1 MPKRISNP
9 NAQVALKD
17 FISRENNYIHFEYED
32 EMKQYEMMKN
42 GDPGAADESH
52 KMMAENTST
61 LADDPVT
68 NMKYLMICNATLMTR
83 FAIEGGLNSET
94 AYNTSD
100 LYIYNM
106 NKCTTVQEVL
116 DLHYE
121 MVTFFTEQMQK
132 LKKQNVYSRQVI
144 LCMDYID
151 HHLHESIRLDDLAA
165 FVKLN
170 NNYFSTLFKKETGY
184 TVSEYILSRKLEV
197 AENML
202 RFSDYSCAEISSFL
216 AFNSQSYFTQC
227 FREKNSCT
235 PAAFRKAHFNKHIKG
250 RHK

>member
-1 MPKRISNP
+1 
-9 NAQVALKD
+9 
-17 FISRENNYIHFEYED
+17 
-32 EMKQYEMMKN
+32 
-42 GDPGAADESH
+42 
-52 KMMAENTST
+52 
-61 LADDPVT
+61 
-68 NMKYLMICNATLMTR
+68 
-83 FAIEGGLNSET
+83 
-94 AYNTSD
+94 
-100 LYIYNM
+100 
-106 NKCTTVQEVL
+106 
-116 DLHYE
+116 
-121 MVTFFTEQMQK
+121 
-132 LKKQNVYSRQVI
+132 
-144 LCMDYID
+144 MDYID